1 MHTIPRPAGSERRSR
16 HKALPD
22 DGLRPLP
29 VELLQCRL
37 LRQLPFVVHYQDR
50 FDAARPVCSQ
60 GLLDPLRRRTGAPFL
75 LLDHDIKTDALS
87 KFYPEMAELTK
98 ARHKDFVAGRQ
109 RVAECGLPSTCA
121 AGRKNKDLSRVGLE
135 DFLYLLKQAQRKL
148 NPSRPSSPA
157 RPGRAYWLVQEQI
170 GNCVQSFGL
179 RRSLLLC
186 TALSA
191 YRQTV
196 TPPLTGRALRR
207 LHPSGPVLQSFL
219 QDQQRSSTKL
229 DVQSHGMVKRVRRP
243 DFAHKLLVAMR
254 VDDLCQVSFV
264 ATRPFYT
271 LFTAGIALWLA
282 SAILAGL
289 ATGGLPMPTHEQ
301 ETVITFAPDS
311 TSTTS
316 GNADQL
322 DRAGQTILQLLN
334 KAAGVA
340 EENSR
345 NAIEMAQRLSHK
357 LREAEGRIA
366 ELEAQAAAY
375 REQAERAE
383 QWLHR
388 VYTEM
393 EQRFLRQDQNARRGV
408 PQRR

>member
-1 MHTIPRPAGSERRSR
+1 
-16 HKALPD
+16 
-22 DGLRPLP
+22 
-29 VELLQCRL
+29 
-37 LRQLPFVVHYQDR
+37 
-50 FDAARPVCSQ
+50 
-60 GLLDPLRRRTGAPFL
+60 
-75 LLDHDIKTDALS
+75 
-87 KFYPEMAELTK
+87 
-98 ARHKDFVAGRQ
+98 
-109 RVAECGLPSTCA
+109 
-121 AGRKNKDLSRVGLE
+121 
-135 DFLYLLKQAQRKL
+135 
-148 NPSRPSSPA
+148 
-157 RPGRAYWLVQEQI
+157 
-170 GNCVQSFGL
+170 
-179 RRSLLLC
+179 
-186 TALSA
+186 
-191 YRQTV
+191 
-196 TPPLTGRALRR
+196 
-207 LHPSGPVLQSFL
+207 
-219 QDQQRSSTKL
+219 
-229 DVQSHGMVKRVRRP
+229 
-243 DFAHKLLVAMR
+243 
-254 VDDLCQVSFV
+254 
-264 ATRPFYT
+264 
-271 LFTAGIALWLA
+271 
-282 SAILAGL
+282 
-289 ATGGLPMPTHEQ
+289 MPTHEQ